1 MLCVLSVSVA
11 LFEEI
16 KRKSQS
22 AKSTKILL
30 EVPAPWEAR
39 HSPWMSLSILAVE
52 KYLSYDLKMRVR
64 SLQTPQKDKDWTGR
78 CETHP
83 IPLFSQALLFLQS
96 IWTFSR
102 CPWSWLSRSTHPGL
116 CSYFSKEFG
125 VIKRVGI
132 LVGFCFTSLSAR

>member
-1 MLCVLSVSVA
+1 MSAAVHRSRKKLCADDAVCAERSVA

-52 KYLSYDLKMRVR
+52 KIFKL
-64 SLQTPQKDKDWTGR
+64 
-78 CETHP
+78 
-83 IPLFSQALLFLQS
+83 
-96 IWTFSR
+96 
-102 CPWSWLSRSTHPGL
+102 
-116 CSYFSKEFG
+116 
-125 VIKRVGI
+125 
-132 LVGFCFTSLSAR
+132 